1 MGSSIP
7 GVLAILFIGK
17 LETITLSLHL
27 MISPYKRYVDN
38 IYLPATNEETTDHI
52 INSVHPNLRFEIEK
66 SETTLCGLSSSLV
79 DFEVTRS
86 KDSNQLFV
94 HH

>member
-7 GVLAILFIGK
+7 GVLAILFMGK

-27 MISPYKRYVDN
+27 MIRPYKRYVD
-38 IYLPATNEETTDHI
+38 IYLSISNKETTDHI
-52 INSVHPNLRFEIEK
+52 INSVHPNLKFEIEK
-66 SETTLCGLSSSLV
+66 PETTPCGLSSSLV